1 MPLTLNT
8 ITFNHDLL
16 SADSSSMNIRRNK
29 DFEVPVPEYDAAIP
43 RTPAESCAAY
53 TIQET
58 RGQNVFVRVT
68 FTLSPSIGGTY
79 HVRASGG
86 GILGGLD
93 QQSVTFAS
101 GMGTQTVD
109 FPLAHRDFSRI
120 TQQDI
125 TWQWEYRQGKS
136 WHNLATTQHHIYI
149 VLKVPGTP
157 WTQTPGDKRN
167 PWTDLL
173 DVCCAKSAG
182 SQTQADAAEKIIKS
196 VNRDYSLRYDI
207 FSGAPRYG
215 FSMSGS
221 SFDLTGWIDFVLKAN
236 APANPLFCG
245 GTGEQYKNFLI
256 VNCYDCAASSALMAK
271 VLGADSDYF
280 FHSPFGYLNYVLPIG
295 RGKCNNPFPGC
306 TGNNPAVGPD
316 DPRTHFGNHA
326 YTKLSATRN
335 YDSCMREWV
344 SPLTRLVLILLWLII
359 FIITFGLLNL
369 TSLLNRAD
377 GWLIDLS
384 QADYNTIVV
393 DTSQPFEA
401 AANGGSPALQTLQF
415 RVV

>member
-8 ITFNHDLL
+8 ITFNHDVL
-16 SADSSSMNIRRNK
+16 SAGTSSMNIRRNK

-43 RTPAESCAAY
+43 RTSAESCAAY

-58 RGQNVFVRVT
+58 SGQNVFVRVT
-68 FTLSPSIGGTY
+68 FTLSPAIGGTY

-86 GILGGLD
+86 GLLGALD
-93 QQSVTFAS
+93 QQTVTFAP

-109 FPLAHRDFSRI
+109 FPLADRNFSRI

-125 TWQWEYRQGKS
+125 TWQWEYRHGKT
-136 WHNLATTQHHIYI
+136 WHTLASTQHHIYV
-149 VLKVPGTP
+149 VLKVPPAP

-173 DVCCAKSAG
+173 DVCCATAAG
-182 SQTQADAAEKIIKS
+182 TRTQEDAATSIIKK
-196 VNRDYSLRYDI
+196 VHLGYSLRYDI
-207 FSGAPRYG
+207 VNGAPRYG
-215 FSMSGS
+215 FSSSGS
-221 SFDLTGWIDFVLKAN
+221 SFDLTDWIDYVLKGN
-236 APANPLFCG
+236 APANPIFCG
-245 GTGEQYKNFLI
+245 STGQQYKNFLI

-271 VLGADSDYF
+271 VLGVDSDYF
-280 FHSPFGYLNYVLPIG
+280 FHQPFGYLNYVLPIG

-316 DPRTHFGNHA
+316 DPRTSFNNHA
-326 YTKLSATRN
+326 YTKLGGSRN
-335 YDSCMREWV
+335 YDACMRQWV
-344 SPLTRLVLILLWLII
+344 SPLTALLLLLLWLII

-369 TSLLNRAD
+369 TSLLNRAG

-384 QADYNTIVV
+384 QSDYDTIVV
-393 DTSQPFEA
+393 DASQPFEA
-401 AANGGSPALQTLQF
+401 AANSGSPALQTLQF